1 MGKVKYKFNK
11 DTLNYDEVVVSRWK
25 RVFRILTY
33 ISASIFIAFIYY
45 IIYSSF
51 FDTPKERELKREC
64 EMLTSYYQTLNKKF
78 DRVDNVLK
86 DIQQRDDNIYR
97 SIYATEPIPW
107 EKRVA
112 GIGGASRNDELDALP
127 NSDLVKST
135 SDRLDDIARRLYVQS
150 RSFDEIINL
159 VKNKEDMLRSIPAIQ
174 PISNRDLKRVAS
186 PFGMRIHPFYKVPK
200 EHHGMDFT
208 ASSGTEI
215 FATGDGVVK
224 TVDHSKRGY
233 GNKVVINHGYNY
245 TTLYA
250 HMSKIIV
257 HKGQKIKRGQ
267 VIGYV
272 GSTGMSMAPHL
283 HYEVRISN
291 KPVDPIN
298 YYFNDLTPAQFDKM
312 IQLAAN
318 SGQAFD

>member
-11 DTLNYDEVVVSRWK
+11 DTLNYDEVVVSKWK
-25 RVFRILTY
+25 RVFRLLTY
-33 ISASIFIAFIYY
+33 VSASIFIAFIYY

-112 GIGGASRNDELDALP
+112 GIGGASRNSELDALP
-127 NSDLVKST
+127 NSDLVKNT

-150 RSFDEIINL
+150 RSFDEIISL

-215 FATGDGVVK
+215 FATGDGVIK

-245 TTLYA
+245 STLYA

-257 HKGQKIKRGQ
+257 RKGQKVKRGQ

-298 YYFNDLTPAQFDKM
+298 YYFNDLTPEQFDKM